1 MPVARRRLSAALLL
15 TAGLLA
21 ATATAP
27 ASAAPAPSAARP
39 AAVADFYRAP
49 SPLPSGRPGQLIRFR
64 TAHLSLAGA
73 PATTAWTVMY
83 HSRDAAG
90 RDLAVT
96 GTVLRPTAAWTGSGP
111 RPFVTFTVGTQGL
124 GPQCAPSRQLAAG
137 TEYEA
142 ATIAQALDR
151 GWGVVVTDYA
161 GYTTGSTPSYTVG
174 PDMAHAALDIVRA
187 AGHVPGSQLA
197 AGSSLAAWGYSQG
210 GGAAGWTAALQ
221 PAYAPELHL
230 RAAAAGGVPADPKA
244 VGESLNGSVGAGFL
258 LEALVGNEVTY
269 RRQWPFSPMLNAA
282 GVAAVQTVKGQCVSD
297 ALTTFAFKD
306 LDTYL
311 RPGYSLSTFDA
322 RPGPAGV
329 LAANQ
334 LADQPA
340 PRVPIYQYHSLGDE
354 IVPRAQAG
362 ALHQRWCAEGVQTR
376 FDLYPGDHLSG
387 DSAGAPAAVQWIADV
402 FAGRPVLTSCVL

>member
-1 MPVARRRLSAALLL
+1 MLGARRRLSAVVLIA
-15 TAGLLA
+15 AGLLA
-21 ATATAP
+21 TTSTAP
-27 ASAAPAPSAARP
+27 ASAAPAATVRP

-49 SPLPSGRPGQLIRFR
+49 SPLPSGRPGQLVRFR
-64 TAHLSLAGA
+64 TAQLSLPGA

-83 HSRDAAG
+83 HSRDAEG

-96 GTVLRPTAAWTGSGP
+96 GTVLRPTAAWTGGGP

-124 GPQCAPSRQLAAG
+124 GPQCAPSKQLAAG

-142 ATIAQALDR
+142 STISMALDR
-151 GWGVVVTDYA
+151 GWGVVVTDYD
-161 GYTTGSTPSYTVG
+161 GYATGSTPSYTVG

-187 AGHVPGSQLA
+187 ARQVPGSQLA
-197 AGSSLAAWGYSQG
+197 AGSPLAAWGYSQG
-210 GGAAGWTAALQ
+210 SGAAGWTTSLQ

-244 VGESLNGSVGAGFL
+244 VGESLNGNVGAGFL

-269 RRQWPFSPMLNAA
+269 RRQWPFTPMLNAA
-282 GVAAVQTVKGQCVSD
+282 GVAAVRTVKGQCVSD

-311 RPGYSLSTFDA
+311 LPGYSLATFDV

-340 PRVPIYQYHSLGDE
+340 PQVPIYQYHSLGDE
-354 IVPRAQAG
+354 IVPRAQAT

-376 FDLYPGDHLSG
+376 FDVYPGDHLSG